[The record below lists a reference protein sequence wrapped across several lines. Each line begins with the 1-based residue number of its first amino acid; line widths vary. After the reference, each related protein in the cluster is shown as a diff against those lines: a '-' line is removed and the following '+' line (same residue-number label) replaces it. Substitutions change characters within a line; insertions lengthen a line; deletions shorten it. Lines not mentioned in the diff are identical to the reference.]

1 MRISGLSVRFLCLI
15 SVLLRFSAAQSI
27 RPNIEHITTI
37 NGLSH
42 NTIRTLL
49 QDKTGFM
56 WAATLNGLDRYDGV
70 NVKSFRPEPGNP
82 LSLSNAKVKDLYED
96 KSGYIWVRTFND
108 IYHCYCPK
116 IDQFVAFSSKKDNLK
131 RTYSALSEGRD
142 GRVWLYGKNGC
153 LSVKISD
160 GKAVSTAYGIRQEV
174 SLPSDDVRDI
184 LTDSRGNSW
193 ILTAKGIVLVSDKGV
208 VSYPRKGNKRASF
221 IRVAELNNQVFC
233 IEKTGLIV
241 GYDLATKQF
250 SETNSPPLLN
260 VGDVCK
266 MGNKGLIIISNP
278 GQMLF
283 FDPASKSVSP
293 AQTVLGEQP
302 EGRVSV
308 KTDPS
313 GNLLFY
319 NATGW
324 VSIFHL
330 KTGKSFRLNLIPASV
345 LHFIDEERYQF
356 LTDCRGLIWITTYG
370 NGLFCLDPATGELT
384 HFGYEKNNTNSLSGN
399 YLLSLTEDKSGNI
412 WVGSESK
419 GLNNLSFPN
428 RQVKTY
434 FPDPQTTEGNNN
446 LVKAFL
452 EDKNKNIWVATKAGS
467 LYIYDRSFEKQKVVF
482 QNGYNVYCLMQ
493 DSRGDVWAG
502 TKGSG
507 LLFFAQGDYT
517 RKPVVVSVQS
527 ATGPQGSNH
536 IYSIL
541 EDSRK
546 RIWAASFGGGIQL
559 LTPNGFRSFAQIK
572 EWNKHVRHLMQDKS
586 GQIWAATNNGVIR
599 FNPDALLKDNRQYK
613 CDLFDLENKNS
624 LSAPEVRFV
633 FQDKSGTIWLAM
645 AGGGLNRFD
654 GETADG
660 KGKYRAFTT
669 AQGLA
674 NDNPVSLLQDNQ
686 GLLWIATESGLSKFN
701 TQTGIFRNYSL
712 SDQLAGNI
720 YSEAAS
726 LKLKDGRLM
735 WGTLDGFNVF
745 APDALSAKSSND
757 NRVVLTSLSIFDE
770 PARVAEED
778 APLKTAIS
786 FANRIDLQAHDN
798 VFHIGFASLNFKNG
812 GSDQYLYILENF
824 EKRWNASGSYN
835 VATYRNVPPGEYTFR
850 VKSIDADGHNPQEVT
865 SVRIVVHPPF
875 WLTWYAFVLY
885 FLLLIGIIY
894 VAFRLISK
902 FNRLNQAVQ
911 VEHQLTEYKLRFFTN
926 ISHEFRTPLAL
937 IKGSVDSLNELIE
950 RLPQP
955 IRPIIR
961 GLDKNTTHLMRLID
975 QLLEFRKLQNNKQK
989 LNLQRVEVI
998 AFLRDIHESFG
1009 EVARKTN
1016 IDYRFLCSPEELF
1029 IYIDRNKLDKIVFN
1043 LLSNAFKFTPR
1054 GGKIT
1059 LSAFIDQTQNWL
1071 SISVADNG
1079 IGIPKEKQALLFSR
1093 FMQINFS
1100 ASGTGIGL
1108 SLVNEFSLLHKGR
1121 ASFVENELGGSV
1133 FTVDI
1138 PLSEKVYSPD
1148 EFVVDRI
1155 VKPKHEESSL
1165 HLLSEFIE
1173 DSESSF
1179 DWNVIPVSP
1188 ADTKYKILVIDD
1200 NLDIRDFLQEKL
1212 EPYFQIITAEDGIAG
1227 IKRGEEED
1235 PDLIICDVM
1244 MPGMN
1249 GFELTSKLK
1258 SNFETCHIPIILL
1271 TAYMSDEHNTE
1282 GVQSGADAY
1291 ISKPFSLKHLMLQ
1304 INKLL
1309 EKREAVQRHYSVAPE
1324 KETAQQATE
1333 ENETM
1338 LIPDIDKL
1346 FIQKV
1351 EKILDERLSDADFS
1365 VDEFAQLAGTGR
1377 TLFFKKI
1384 KNLTGYSPNEFIRV
1398 RRMNLAA
1405 KLLISKQLNVSEVSY
1420 KVGINDPFYFS
1431 KCFKAQFGCSPSRFP
1446 EDYNEKTGD
1455 SKQ

>member
-1 MRISGLSVRFLCLI
+1 MRISGLSVRFLCLLA
-15 SVLLRFSAAQSI
+15 VLFRFSALLSI

-49 QDKTGFM
+49 QDKTGFL

-70 NVKSFRPEPGNP
+70 NVKNFRPVPGNP
-82 LSLSNAKVKDLYED
+82 LSLSNAKIKDLYED
-96 KSGYIWVRTFND
+96 KAGNVWVRTYND
-108 IYHCYCPK
+108 IYHCYYPK
-116 IDQFVAFSSKKDNLK
+116 LDQFVAFSEKKEHQN
-131 RTYSALSEGRD
+131 RTYSALAESPD

-153 LSVKISD
+153 LSVKLTD
-160 GKAVSTAYGIRQEV
+160 GKALATAYGTRQDV
-174 SLPSDDVRDI
+174 ALPSDDVRDI

-193 ILTAKGIVLVSDKGV
+193 ILTAKGIVLISEKGA
-208 VSYPRKGNKRASF
+208 VSYPRKAARQSSF
-221 IRVAELNNQVFC
+221 IRVLELNNQVFC
-233 IEKTGLIV
+233 IEKSGLIV
-241 GYDLATKQF
+241 GYNLAKKQF
-250 SETNSPPLLN
+250 SETTSATKLN
-260 VGDVCK
+260 VGDACK
-266 MGNKGLIIISNP
+266 MGNKGLILISNP
-278 GQMLF
+278 GQILF
-283 FDPASKSVSP
+283 FDPASKSITP
-293 AQTVLGEQP
+293 AQTVLGEP
-302 EGRVSV
+302 MGGHVSV
-308 KTDPS
+308 KTDKS

-319 NATGW
+319 NSSGW
-324 VSIFHL
+324 VSLFHL
-330 KTGKSFRLNLIPASV
+330 KSGKSFRLNLIPPSV
-345 LHFIDEERYQF
+345 LQFIDEERYQF
-356 LTDCRGLIWITTYG
+356 LTDCRGLIWISSYG
-370 NGLFCLDPATGELT
+370 NGLFCLDPATGELS
-384 HFGYEKNNTNSLSGN
+384 HFVYEKNNTNSLSGN

-412 WVGSESK
+412 WAGSESK
-419 GLNNLSFPN
+419 GLNKLSFPN

-434 FPDPQTTEGNNN
+434 YPDPQTNEGNNN

-467 LYIYDRSFEKQKVVF
+467 LYIYNRSFETQKVVF

-517 RKPVVVSVQS
+517 KKPVVVSLQTAS
-527 ATGPQGSNH
+527 GPQRSNH
-536 IYSIL
+536 IYSVL
-541 EDSRK
+541 EDKQK
-546 RIWAASFGGGIQL
+546 RIWVASFGGGIQL
-559 LTPNGFRSFAQIK
+559 LTANGFRSFTQIK
-572 EWNKHVRHLMQDKS
+572 EWNKNVRHLMQDKE

-599 FNPDALLKDNRQYK
+599 FNPDALLKDNRRYK

-624 LSAPEVRFV
+624 LSAPEVRFIY
-633 FQDKSGTIWLAM
+633 QDKAGAIWLAM
-645 AGGGLNRFD
+645 AGGGLNRFE

-660 KGKYRAFTT
+660 KGKYKAFTT
-669 AQGLA
+669 NQGLA
-674 NDNPVSLLQDNQ
+674 NDNPVSMLEDKQ
-686 GLLWIATESGLSKFN
+686 GLLWIATESGLSKYN
-701 TQTGIFRNYSL
+701 VQTGLFRNYSL

-720 YSEAAS
+720 YSEAAA
-726 LKLKDGRLM
+726 LRLQDGRLM
-735 WGTLDGFNVF
+735 WGTLDGFYVF
-745 APDALSAKSSND
+745 APSALSANSSDD
-757 NRVVLTSLSIFDE
+757 NRVVLTSFSVFDE
-770 PARVAEED
+770 PARVADED

-786 FANRIDLQAHDN
+786 FADRIDLPSNDN
-798 VFHIGFASLNFKNG
+798 VFHIEFASLNFKNG
-812 GSDQYLYILENF
+812 GADQYLYILENF

-835 VATYRNVPPGEYTFR
+835 VATYRNVPPGDYIFR
-850 VKSIDADGHNPQEVT
+850 VKSIDADSDSPQDVT
-865 SVRIVVHPPF
+865 SIRIVVHPPF
-875 WLTWYAFVLY
+875 WLTWYAFLLY
-885 FLLLIGIIY
+885 FLLLVGVVY

-911 VEHQLTEYKLRFFTN
+911 IEHQLTEYKLRFFTN
-926 ISHEFRTPLAL
+926 ISHEFRTPLTL

-950 RLPQP
+950 RFPQP

-998 AFLRDIHESFG
+998 SFLRDIHESFG

-1016 IDYRFLCSPEELF
+1016 IDYRFLCSPEELS

-1108 SLVNEFSLLHKGR
+1108 SLVNEFSLLHKGK
-1121 ASFVENELGGSV
+1121 ASFAENELGGSV

-1155 VKPKHEESSL
+1155 VKPTREESSM

-1179 DWNVIPVSP
+1179 EWNVIPGSP

-1200 NLDIRDFLQEKL
+1200 NHDIREFLQEKL

-1227 IKRGEEED
+1227 IKRGGEED

-1249 GFELTSKLK
+1249 GFELTSRLK

-1282 GVQSGADAY
+1282 GVKSGADAY

-1309 EKREAVQRHYSVAPE
+1309 EKREAVQRHYSVAPA
-1324 KETAQQATE
+1324 KESALISAE
-1333 ENETM
+1333 VDDTM
-1338 LIPDIDKL
+1338 QIPDIDKL

-1351 EKILDERLSDADFS
+1351 EKILDERLCDAEFA

-1398 RRMNLAA
+1398 RRMNMAA
-1405 KLLISKQLNVSEVSY
+1405 KLLMSKQYNVSEVSY

-1446 EDYNEKTGD
+1446 EDYHEKPAD
-1455 SKQ
+1455 AE